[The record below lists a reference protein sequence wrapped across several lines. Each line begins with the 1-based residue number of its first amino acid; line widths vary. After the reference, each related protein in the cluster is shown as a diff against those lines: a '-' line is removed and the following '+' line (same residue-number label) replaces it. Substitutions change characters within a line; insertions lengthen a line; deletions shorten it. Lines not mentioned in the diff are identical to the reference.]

1 MTGRGKKINRKRPAP
16 AKGSREGASSRKSGI
31 GDTARGRSSREG
43 GREGGE
49 LLHYAEPGERE
60 FSHLAQG
67 FDHSVALTVS
77 AQG

>member
-43 GREGGE
+43 GREGGRRT
-49 LLHYAEPGERE
+49 LALCRAWGERI
-60 FSHLAQG
+60 LPPCTR
-67 FDHSVALTVS
+67 L
-77 AQG
+77 